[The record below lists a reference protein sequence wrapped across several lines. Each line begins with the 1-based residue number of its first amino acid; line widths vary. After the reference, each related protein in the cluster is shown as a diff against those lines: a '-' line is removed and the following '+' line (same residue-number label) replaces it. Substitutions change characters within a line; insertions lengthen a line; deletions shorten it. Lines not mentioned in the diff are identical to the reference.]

1 MQLATWPG
9 GRGGADLVTESRG
22 PLRAAFSS
30 ADLPAAADERARF
43 KLWHDI
49 YCAHFGETDM
59 AAPRDRPFS
68 AEIAFLQIGEI
79 GLTRFDATLSR
90 WARTKSQVSANP
102 RDDFLIGFNRS
113 TALLPGVQGRHESAV
128 APGSAIFYTNDE
140 PGESRPHDDAKI
152 VGLCLP
158 RARVI
163 ELVGSA
169 EDMIGTVLTPNNP
182 VTHHLGRYIEFLLAC
197 DDLNDDAAHSERI
210 EALLLD
216 LVALS
221 LGAHRDVAHLARSR
235 GLRAARIRE
244 ILAAIETGFSDP
256 GFSPSVLA
264 AKLNCSPRYIQALL
278 HETGTSFSERVLE
291 LRLQNARQLLMSNRH
306 RDRKISD
313 VALTSGFS
321 NISYFNQAFRRRF
334 GDSPSAYRNGAHD

>member
-1 MQLATWPG
+1 M
-9 GRGGADLVTESRG
+9 
-22 PLRAAFSS
+22 RAFFSS
-30 ADLPAAADERARF
+30 VDLPSTEDERARF
-43 KLWHDI
+43 KLWHDV

-158 RARVI
+158 RVRVI

-169 EDMIGTVLTPNNP
+169 KDMIGIVMTPNNP
-182 VTHHLGRYIEFLLAC
+182 ATRHLGRYIEFLLAS
-197 DDLNDDAAHSERI
+197 DDLADGAAHGERV
-210 EALLLD
+210 ETLLFD
-216 LVALS
+216 LVALA
-221 LGAHRDVAHLARSR
+221 LGASRDVAHLARSR

-244 ILAAIETGFSDP
+244 ILAAIESGFSDP

-291 LRLQNARQLLMSNRH
+291 LRLQSTRRLLTSSRH
-306 RDRKISD
+306 RARKISD
-313 VALTSGFS
+313 IALASGFS

-334 GDSPSAYRNGAHD
+334 GGSPSEYRNGTHD